1 MYKILYFSYKLN
13 KKNFYNNFYIYII
26 LLFGYIL
33 VNRNKIDFNNNI
45 KRDINLIFIL
55 IFIG

>member
-1 MYKILYFSYKLN
+1 MYKILYFSQY